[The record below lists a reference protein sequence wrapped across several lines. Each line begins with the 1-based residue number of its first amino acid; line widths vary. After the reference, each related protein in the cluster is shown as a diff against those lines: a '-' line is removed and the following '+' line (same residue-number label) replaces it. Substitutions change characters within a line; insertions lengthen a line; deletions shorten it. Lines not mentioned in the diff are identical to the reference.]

1 MTTSA
6 TLIIKKLLI
15 IFLVSAGLYYAKDF
29 LIPLAIGGVLATL
42 FLPVCK
48 RMEAKKVPKGLAV
61 LICLL
66 LFLLII
72 AFVGALLGW
81 QVASLARDFA
91 LLKQKSMETF
101 NHLQEYIFNH
111 LGISTEKQSQI
122 LNQEQPGVTAI
133 MKMVAGSLVSVFI
146 NFIFVLAY
154 MFLFLYYRVHILNF
168 FLQLSIPGQ
177 RTEMRQ
183 ILYSISH
190 VSQQYLLGLAKMIV
204 CLWIMYSIGFT
215 IMGVKNAF
223 FFAILCGILEIV
235 PFIGNITGTTL
246 TALVSL
252 VQGAGIPMLI
262 GIICTYGIIQFIQG
276 WVLEPLILGPQVK
289 INPFATVIVLVLG
302 ELLWGVPGV
311 FLAIPL
317 TAMVKIVCD
326 HIEPLKPY
334 GFLIGKIETGK
345 AEPGFI
351 KKIRNRYKTTQH

>member
-15 IFLVSAGLYYAKDF
+15 LFLISAGLYYAKDF
-29 LIPLAIGGVLATL
+29 LIPLTIGGVLATL

-48 RMEAKKVPKGLAV
+48 GMEARKVPKGLAV
-61 LICLL
+61 LNCLL
-66 LFLLII
+66 LFLLAI
-72 AFVGALLGW
+72 AVVGALLGW
-81 QVASLARDFA
+81 QIAELTKDFS
-91 LLKQKSMETF
+91 LLKQKSIETF
-101 NHLQEYIFNH
+101 NHLQEYLFNH

-122 LNQEQPGVTAI
+122 LNNEQPGVTVI
-133 MKMVAGSLVSVFI
+133 MKMVAGSLISVLT
-146 NFIFVLAY
+146 NFILVLAY
-154 MFLFLYYRVHILNF
+154 IFLFLYYRVHLLNF
-168 FLQLSIPGQ
+168 FLQLSPAGQ

-183 ILYSISH
+183 LLYSISH

-223 FFAILCGILEIV
+223 FFAILCGLLEIV
-235 PFIGNITGTTL
+235 PFVGNITGTTL
-246 TALVSL
+246 TVLVAA
-252 VQGAGIPMLI
+252 VQGAGIPMLV
-262 GIICTYGIIQFIQG
+262 GIVCTYGIIQFIQG

-289 INPFATVIVLVLG
+289 INPFATIIALVLG
-302 ELLWGVPGV
+302 ELLWGIPGI

-317 TAMVKIVCD
+317 TAMFKIVCD
-326 HIEPLKPY
+326 HIELLQPY

-351 KKIRNRYKTTQH
+351 KKIMNRYKTRK